1 MRTHRPPS
9 PRRPRGAS
17 LLGASLL
24 GASLL
29 GASLL
34 GCGSGNWNI
43 NIEGREKTI
52 VVPSA
57 ASAAPAYASD
67 GSPPPRRYVVRMSD
81 GSLDWEVELPEVAT
95 GYELRIPFK
104 PKGQREQVGFG
115 DAGDLTDA
123 DRQLIE
129 SMRRREPTAEGE
141 GVYDGA
147 GAPLDGRPEAARPQ
161 NAAPTPARQSYL
173 KGVEKARALFQAGK
187 YELALIALK
196 SLDEQYPD
204 DLQIKSM
211 LGTLW
216 LQLNQ
221 PELARET
228 WEAGLRIDPQNR
240 MLVEALK
247 QLNRPEGPSAP
258 PADDRADDRADDP
271 ADDRAGDSPTP

>member
-247 QLNRPEGPSAP
+247 QLNRPEGASAP
-258 PADDRADDRADDP
+258 RADDRAG
-271 ADDRAGDSPTP
+271 DRAGDSPTP